1 MLDSF
6 GIRPKADDERFDIA
20 DLISRIESLAT
31 VVRLPG
37 EANSFQR
44 QPPES
49 VYIISSNE
57 DQAKRISEWTSAGNG
72 LERYWGSIAHLEITP
87 DSILVNQAA
96 PEEVVQQIAAL
107 LLPFL
112 KRQPFR
118 VFSEYGEETDSFAQ
132 NPERLFE

>member
-6 GIRPKADDERFDIA
+6 GIRPKTDDEKFDVA
-20 DLISRIESLAT
+20 DLISRVESLPTA
-31 VVRLPG
+31 VRLPG
-37 EANSFQR
+37 ESNSFQR

-49 VYIISSNE
+49 VYVIGSNE

-72 LERYWGSIAHLEITP
+72 LDRYWGSVAHLEITP
-87 DSILVNQAA
+87 DSVLVNQAA
-96 PEEVVQQIAAL
+96 PEEVVQQVSAL

-118 VFSEYGEETDSFAQ
+118 IFSEYGEETAAFAQ